1 MTNTILSCDTMP
13 CGLRHT
19 VKRPTVGE
27 PWTEEYTARDRC
39 LGDLLTLRPSAQALN
54 ADRAGWEP
62 LDSWVLV
69 SDAEMRGPVT
79 LREGIEFLRARLA

>member
-1 MTNTILSCDTMP
+1 MRTTILSVDTMP
-13 CGLRHT
+13 CGLRHI

-27 PWTEEYTARDRC
+27 PWTEEYTAPES
-39 LGDLLTLRPSAQALN
+39 GDQWILRPSAEALN
-54 ADRAGWEP
+54 AERAGWEP

-79 LREGIEFLRARLA
+79 LREGIEFLRSRLG